1 MEEAALSLTEKPLV
15 RKKRKESCWLCC
27 LSTVITMWQ
36 NVYEEIMMKYK
47 FYAMIAEL
55 IPVSYNILRSAQ
67 SCTTATW
74 PEMGG
79 GSKKNNKK
87 VHPVLENKY
96 DINRWICHVLQ
107 SLKWYS
113 ALIAAFFT
121 HNEDNYLFIKYLT
134 FKRVVRLHVTNEF
147 QVTQPFLKVNVYSS

>member
-1 MEEAALSLTEKPLV
+1 
-15 RKKRKESCWLCC
+15 
-27 LSTVITMWQ
+27 
-36 NVYEEIMMKYK
+36 
-47 FYAMIAEL
+47 
-55 IPVSYNILRSAQ
+55 
-67 SCTTATW
+67 
-74 PEMGG
+74 MGG

-134 FKRVVRLHVTNEF
+134 FKRVIRLHVTNEF